1 MKHTARLDILM
12 PDGKRRC
19 LHLAGKRTYSIGR
32 AAGNDIQLADAAVSR
47 RHALIQVEE
56 NGTHSIIDLGSA
68 NGTLVNE
75 RRIVTPHPL
84 ANNDRI
90 TIGATEL
97 RFQHSGPAAG
107 HAGPGQET
115 AADDQTIAAFSTV
128 QVAVLV
134 SDIHDFTPLAER
146 LGPERAGELLQQ
158 WSRGVERI
166 VASLDGTVD
175 IFLGDG
181 VLAWWPEAN
190 NGPGEAVRQA
200 LAAACAIERM
210 TASLSLPGVRTGTL
224 GTAAAV
230 NAGQAVAGSITGRQR
245 FTVIGDA
252 VNVAFRLEEAT
263 DQTGDDI
270 LVGEAAARLAGAVS
284 PWFARRTCRLKGKVA
299 PVTAAGT
306 TFSQVARFLEHGKG
320 R

>member
-1 MKHTARLDILM
+1 MSFAELDIIL
-12 PDGKRRC
+12 PDGSRRQ
-19 LHLAGKRTYSIGR
+19 HRLAGKRTYSIGR
-32 AAGNDIQLADAAVSR
+32 ATGNDIQLADAAVSR
-47 RHALIQVEE
+47 RHALIQVED

-68 NGTLVNE
+68 NGTLVND
-75 RRIVTPHPL
+75 RRIITPHRL
-84 ANNDRI
+84 AGDDRI
-90 TIGATEL
+90 TIGATVL
-97 RFQHSGPAAG
+97 RFRQPA
-107 HAGPGQET
+107 PPSSR
-115 AADDQTIAAFSTV
+115 AAPEDEAASDDQTIAAFSTV

-146 LGPERAGELLQQ
+146 LGAKQAGELLRL
-158 WSRGVERI
+158 WSSGVEKI

-181 VLAWWPEAN
+181 VLAWWPETDGDPAK
-190 NGPGEAVRQA
+190 AVRQA
-200 LAAACAIERM
+200 LSAACAIERM
-210 TASLSLPGVRTGTL
+210 TASLALPGVRLANL
-224 GTAAAV
+224 GTGAAI

-270 LVGEAAARLAGAVS
+270 LLGNAAARLLKAGP
-284 PWFARRTCRLKGKVA
+284 PWFAQRTCRLKGKVA

-306 TFSQVARFLEHGKG
+306 TFSQAIRFLQKEED
-320 R
+320 